1 MYQNNTIGKHTMRKK
16 PVQQQFNFD
25 IVKKLENYSSTV
37 DELRSGMFAPIAKI
51 PHNSLIYKNFVANKN
66 VRTIENS
73 WGKVELRNRILTQIH
88 RDIIDAILSVSKEMN
103 KINSGIE
110 VYFSTTDVLKKLKQ
124 KNLKNHKWLRE
135 KIKEIADFRVVLS
148 KNGEDR
154 SFNIFVEDDA
164 SEEKGLNRVVF
175 TNRYLK
181 FFDESL
187 LINYKNELDKLLE
200 VDSALLKAIIRFFWT
215 HSTPK
220 FSISIEGSDEKKGLL
235 ETIGFPM
242 DSIRIVQRAKKE
254 IRDNKEYLAE
264 YGIIYEEDKKN
275 KLTYLKSSFDNKI
288 SFYNSLKDKSILLD
302 NSIDDDIEELV
313 DKYSNIIL
321 KDSDNSL
328 SFELSDIKVENS
340 RYSIVTKDGVS
351 INLENIDSIDS
362 LKEYLENISQ

>member
-1 MYQNNTIGKHTMRKK
+1 MNNK
-16 PVQQQFNFD
+16 PLQQHFNFD

-51 PHNSLIYKNFVANKN
+51 PHNSLIYKNFVENRN
-66 VRTIENS
+66 IRVIENS

-154 SFNIFVEDDA
+154 SFNIFTEDDS
-164 SEEKGLNRVVF
+164 SEAKGLNRVVF

-220 FSISIEGSDEKKGLL
+220 FSISIEGNDDKKGLL

-242 DSIRIVQRAKKE
+242 DSIRIVQKAKKE
-254 IRDNKEYLAE
+254 IKDNQEFLKE
-264 YGIIYEEDKKN
+264 YGIVYEEDKKN
-275 KLTYLKSSFDNKI
+275 KLVYLKSSFENKI
-288 SFYNSLKDKSILLD
+288 SFLSASPKEKVEKIESTKSLFDS
-302 NSIDDDIEELV
+302 EV
-313 DKYSNIIL
+313 TNIVKEYKNKKL
-321 KDSDNSL
+321 KDSDNGII
-328 SFELSDIKVENS
+328 FKIVDIFTKNET
-340 RYSIVTKDGVS
+340 YSILTAEGVTIS
-351 INLENIDSIDS
+351 LENIHKIED
-362 LKEYLENISQ
+362 LKSFLESRIVED

>member
-1 MYQNNTIGKHTMRKK
+1 MEKK
-16 PVQQQFNFD
+16 PIQQHFNFD

-51 PHNSLIYKNFVANKN
+51 PHNSLIYKNFIENRN
-66 VRTIENS
+66 IRIIENS

-124 KNLKNHKWLRE
+124 KNLKNHTWLRE

-154 SFNIFVEDDA
+154 SFNIFTEDDS
-164 SEEKGLNRVVF
+164 SEGKGLNRVVF

-200 VDSALLKAIIRFFWT
+200 VESALLKAIIRFFWT
-215 HSTPK
+215 HSSPK
-220 FSISIEGSDEKKGLL
+220 FSISIEGNNNKKGLL

-242 DSIRIVQRAKKE
+242 DSIRIVQKAKKE
-254 IRDNKEYLAE
+254 IRDNQEFLKE

-275 KLTYLKSSFDNKI
+275 KLSYLKSSFDNKI
-288 SFYNSLKDKSILLD
+288 SFLSANKEITQIPTKTTKTLFDSELSKLVDEYKDKKIKDNDNGLVFKIADIFIKNNVYSILTQ
-302 NSIDDDIEELV
+302 EG
-313 DKYSNIIL
+313 
-321 KDSDNSL
+321 
-328 SFELSDIKVENS
+328 
-340 RYSIVTKDGVS
+340 VTIS
-351 INLENIDSIDS
+351 LENIIKIDELNQFLEKRT
-362 LKEYLENISQ
+362 LKN